1 MCGRIFGPVERQ
13 SCVAATEEYHAL
25 VIEIVSSEK
34 EGGILE

>member
-13 SCVAATEEYHAL
+13 SCVAAREECHAL